1 MGNSSI
7 KVTTT
12 YLEEEYYKTIKE
24 QDDVSDLIREHK
36 LRQMQRIKQCDQV
49 GQDGR
54 IYQNGYNLKK
64 KRCSKTAVCA
74 I

>member
-7 KVTTT
+7 KITT

-36 LRQMQRIKQCDQV
+36 LRQLQRKRIKQIEQV
-49 GQDGR
+49 G
-54 IYQNGYNLKK
+54 NNLQKNMCN
-64 KRCSKTAVCA
+64 KRVVHA

>member
-7 KVTTT
+7 KITTT

-36 LRQMQRIKQCDQV
+36 LRQMQRKRIKQIEQV
-49 GQDGR
+49 G
-54 IYQNGYNLKK
+54 NNLQKK
-64 KRCSKTAVCA
+64 
-74 I
+74 